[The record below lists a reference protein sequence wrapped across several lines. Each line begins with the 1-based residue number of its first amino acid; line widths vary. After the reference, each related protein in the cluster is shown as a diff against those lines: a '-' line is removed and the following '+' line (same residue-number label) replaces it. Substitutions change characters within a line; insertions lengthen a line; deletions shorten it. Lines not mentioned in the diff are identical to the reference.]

1 MRVFIKYFEGN
12 GTVILPCRER
22 EVEERGGREV
32 EEGSGGK
39 RWEGGRGGKWRREVG
54 GR

>member
-1 MRVFIKYFEGN
+1 MKERG
-12 GTVILPCRER
+12 GRERR

-32 EEGSGGK
+32 EGSGGERWEEVEEGSEGE
-39 RWEGGRGGKWRREVG
+39 RWEGGRGKWRREVG